1 MGGSCGG
8 GRELHICAGPP
19 VARMTLEAT
28 EEEEEENERRNG
40 KQVKRRRKTKLCV
53 FLLPP
58 LLTTIPPWPQ
68 KRFCLR
74 VKWLTGS
81 ELFFFSFLFYQSSSS
96 HFFSRTF

>member
-28 EEEEEENERRNG
+28 EEEENERRNG

-74 VKWLTGS
+74 GQMAHGVRT
-81 ELFFFSFLFYQSSSS
+81 LFFSSFLPV
-96 HFFSRTF
+96 